1 MPHRKDACSPTV
13 SDIRRSFRSLRIRQY
28 KGLEDVSLDE
38 MGSFNLLVGAND
50 VGKTSVLEA
59 IFLLTGLS
67 NIRLPGVVQAMRQ
80 LDPVSFGVIES
91 IFRNLDTGSTIEISA
106 SMRDCDEFRDLKIS
120 TGSTNG
126 GIQIGST
133 PMSQRHARA
142 GGQPYSPAL
151 SGSSAAFTSMPA
163 APERLQY
170 EVRVAGKNGQ
180 KPVNAVAELDYS
192 SSEGIRYS
200 S

>member
-1 MPHRKDACSPTV
+1 MEPHRKDACSPTV

-38 MGSFNLLVGAND
+38 AGSFNLLVGAND

-67 NIRLPGVVQAMRQ
+67 NIRLPGVAQAMRE
-80 LDPVSFGVIES
+80 LDPESFGVIES
-91 IFRNLDTGSTIEISA
+91 IFRNLDTDSTIEISA

-133 PMSQRHARA
+133 PMSQ
-142 GGQPYSPAL
+142 GTPAQEASLTALPCPVQAQL
-151 SGSSAAFTSMPA
+151 SLPCQLHPKGFSM
-163 APERLQY
+163 R
-170 EVRVAGKNGQ
+170 
-180 KPVNAVAELDYS
+180 
-192 SSEGIRYS
+192 
-200 S
+200 